1 MNRREH
7 LQNLSIT
14 ELQLAKELIKI
25 DNERCKKG
33 LDLAKDLN
41 EVYKAIKTGRDVEI
55 LHTFTLL
62 HDEQTLKNLGT
73 INQLRAFC
81 LNNIDDLAP
90 LANAIINAPLKWIEE
105 QEQAITLIDQ
115 LIKEKQ
121 QANKKVFANLVKVGN
136 KREVI
141 KRLRTLL
148 EAEPK
153 PTKRLLTLLECVDLG
168 VLSSRPT
175 YKQFS
180 EEFGSEIIKA
190 STFKAYINKEVGAFK
205 VTDREEIERKL
216 KITFAQ
222 LIENS
227 THF

>member
-1 MNRREH
+1 MNRKEH

-25 DNERCKKG
+25 DNDRCKKG
-33 LDLAKDLN
+33 LKLANDLN
-41 EVYKAIKTGRDVEI
+41 ELYKAIKTGRDIEI

-81 LNNIDDLAP
+81 LNNIDDLTP
-90 LANAIINAPLKWIEE
+90 FANAIINAPLKWIEE
-105 QEQAITLIDQ
+105 QEQAITQIDE

-121 QANKKVFANLVKVGN
+121 HTKKITFSSLIEKGN
-136 KREVI
+136 KQEVT

-153 PTKRLLTLLECVDLG
+153 PTKRVLMLLGCVDLG

-190 STFKAYINKEVGAFK
+190 HTFKAYINKKVGAFK
-205 VTDREEIERKL
+205 VTDREEIEHKL

>member
-1 MNRREH
+1 MNIER
-7 LQNLSIT
+7 LNGLSIT
-14 ELQLAKELIKI
+14 ELQLAKDLIKI
-25 DNERCKKG
+25 DNDRCKKS
-33 LDLAKDLN
+33 LELANDLN
-41 EVYKAIKTGRDVEI
+41 EVYKAIKTGRDIEI

-81 LNNIDDLAP
+81 LDNIDDLAP
-90 LANAIINAPLKWIEE
+90 LANAIINASLKWIEE

-121 QANKKVFANLVKVGN
+121 QANKKVFATLVKVGN
-136 KREVI
+136 KREVT

-153 PTKRLLTLLECVDLG
+153 PTKRILILLECVDLG
-168 VLSSRPT
+168 ILSNRPT

-180 EEFGSEIIKA
+180 EEFGSETIKA
-190 STFKAYINKEVGAFK
+190 CTFKAYINKATGAFK